1 MTPCNSACRCSLSA
15 VSQSA
20 QRLTASP
27 LRRPSSHNLTACPH
41 VQEPQERPS
50 IAALLKYP
58 FISRFTKAD
67 SDKSSI
73 PSQLAEIPNATFEGR
88 EHGGTLDAS
97 NWSDILG
104 IVDPQRKDLMLHT
117 GSEASHTG
125 GEPTEQAASTAP
137 GSGPDAVEA
146 EKPAEPS
153 TEAE

>member
-1 MTPCNSACRCSLSA
+1 M
-15 VSQSA
+15 
-20 QRLTASP
+20 
-27 LRRPSSHNLTACPH
+27 
-41 VQEPQERPS
+41 QEPQERPT

-67 SDKSSI
+67 IDKSTM

-117 GSEASHTG
+117 GPDGVPAG
-125 GEPTEQAASTAP
+125 AAAAAGAAPVDAAVAAQAPPPDGAAAASAP
-137 GSGPDAVEA
+137 GEA
-146 EKPAEPS
+146 AEG
-153 TEAE
+153 E